1 MSDFRKF
8 NHLPTSLKLKNLSD
22 IETNFSKPSRFKSET
37 INELIAPRLIIDEV
51 ETIDPNTYDEFIQY
65 LTITKF
71 KEFAENC
78 KQREIE
84 NTKHDMRLKK
94 SQFIQVMKSSFLSSE
109 KFTKLYE
116 KIFNRF
122 KLLKAE
128 VNKDHKIENSY
139 FISRIFSEEEID
151 IYEISCALAC
161 FVKCYFK
168 EKLKLLFDLTDIDDD
183 GFISDNEVRKLIYTV
198 NLLFY
203 EEAHPSSTGS
213 TILSNSLASIRAKKS
228 FNMIMKHPGNLSEVI
243 QEEKYIHFSQ
253 FESAVKKVYKYKF
266 DLMPMF
272 ISLKHA
278 LSTKRGEK
286 EFEIKYETFYDY
298 GKIANDVVTEIKKEG
313 EFGTSIYDF
322 KKNLELMKKASKIKP
337 LYTTGNH
344 KKTKVLKK
352 IKNKKK
358 DKFYSSPKLFSPF
371 AQKDIHHD
379 IFHINYNKIGGL
391 ETYPGKFNILISDV
405 KPIRNSKKKFNP
417 YTTNY
422 NVLNENRKSINS
434 IYMTNKEIFDE
445 IIALS
450 NKHKISDEGT
460 ETLLRVGKEVY
471 EVSSTIKNKL
481 KEQGPTIKLGI
492 DLVKKPSFKRNRNLN
507 KMIKSLKEINIDE

>member
-1 MSDFRKF
+1 MTDLRKF
-8 NHLPTSLKLKNLSD
+8 NHLPTSLKIKNLSE
-22 IETNFSKPSRFKSET
+22 IESNLTKISRFKSEF
-37 INELIAPRLIIDEV
+37 INEYTPKLVIDEI
-51 ETIDPNTYDEFIQY
+51 EAIDQNIYDEFIQY
-65 LTITKF
+65 LTISKF

-94 SQFIQVMKSSFLSSE
+94 SQFIQVMKSSFLSSD

-128 VNKDHKIENSY
+128 VNRDHKIENSY

-203 EEAHPSSTGS
+203 EEAHPSTTGS

-228 FNMIMKHPGNLSEVI
+228 FNMIMKHPGNLSEII
-243 QEEKYIHFSQ
+243 QEEKYVHFSQ
-253 FESAVKKVYKYKF
+253 FESAVKKVYQYKF

-286 EFEIKYETFYDY
+286 EFDIKYETFYDY
-298 GKIANDVVTEIKKEG
+298 GKISNDIVTEIKKEG

-322 KKNLELMKKASKIKP
+322 KRNLELMKKASKIKP

-352 IKNKKK
+352 IKKSKK

-371 AQKDIHHD
+371 AQKDTHHD
-379 IFHINYNKIGGL
+379 IYHINYNKIGGL
-391 ETYPGKFNILISDV
+391 ETYPGKFNILISDT
-405 KPIRNSKKKFNP
+405 KPIRTSKKKFNP
-417 YTTNY
+417 YTTTY
-422 NVLNENRKSINS
+422 NENRKIINPP
-434 IYMTNKEIFDE
+434 YMTNKEIFDE

-460 ETLLRVGKEVY
+460 ETLLRVGKEVHD
-471 EVSSTIKNKL
+471 VANTIKNKL
-481 KEQGPTIKLGI
+481 KEQGPTIKFGI
-492 DLVKKPSFKRNRNLN
+492 DLIKKPSLKRNRNMN
-507 KMIKSLKEINIDE
+507 RIFKGLKEIDIVE

>member
-1 MSDFRKF
+1 MSEFRKF
-8 NHLPTSLKLKNLSD
+8 NHLPTGVKLKNLEN
-22 IETNFSKPSRFKSET
+22 IESNFSKPSRFKSEA
-37 INELIAPRLIIDEV
+37 INELITPKLIIEEA
-51 ETIDPNTYDEFIQY
+51 ETIEQNIYDDFIQY

-94 SQFIQVMKSSFLSSE
+94 SQFIQIMKSSFFSSD
-109 KFTKLYE
+109 KFIKLYE

-128 VNKDHKIENSY
+128 VNRDHKIENSY

-183 GFISDNEVRKLIYTV
+183 GFISDSEVRKLIYTV

-243 QEEKYIHFSQ
+243 QEEKYINFSQ

-266 DLMPMF
+266 NLMPMF

-286 EFEIKYETFYDY
+286 EFEIKYETFFDY
-298 GKIANDVVTEIKKEG
+298 GKISNDIVTEIKKEG

-337 LYTTGNH
+337 LYTAGNH
-344 KKTKVLKK
+344 KKKKVLKK
-352 IKNKKK
+352 IKKSKK

-371 AQKDIHHD
+371 AQKDTHHD
-379 IFHINYNKIGGL
+379 IYHINYNKIGGL
-391 ETYPGKFNILISDV
+391 ETYPGKFNILISDL
-405 KPIRNSKKKFNP
+405 KPILNSKKKLNP
-417 YTTNY
+417 YTSNY
-422 NVLNENRKSINS
+422 NTLNENRKIVNPP
-434 IYMTNKEIFDE
+434 YMTNKEIFDE

-460 ETLLRVGKEVY
+460 ETLLKVGKEVHDVAY
-471 EVSSTIKNKL
+471 SIKNKL
-481 KEQGPTIKLGI
+481 KEQGPPIKLGI
-492 DLVKKPSFKRNRNLN
+492 DLIKKPNLKGNRNLN
-507 KMIKSLKEINIDE
+507 KMIKDLKNIDIDE